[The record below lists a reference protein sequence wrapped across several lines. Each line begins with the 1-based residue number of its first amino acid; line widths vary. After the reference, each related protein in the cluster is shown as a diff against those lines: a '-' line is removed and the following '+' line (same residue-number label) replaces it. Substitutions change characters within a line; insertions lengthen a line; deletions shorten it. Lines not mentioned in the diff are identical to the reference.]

1 MNDDKI
7 AHETED
13 EVEGHKIYSGSDRN
27 IKHDVSPVVS
37 EELPEDE
44 VEGHR
49 FSSSDRNIKHD
60 VSPVVSEEERG
71 DDDAGGRTL

>member
-1 MNDDKI
+1 MNEK
-7 AHETED
+7 ELPED
-13 EVEGHKIYSGSDRN
+13 VEGHKLYAGSDRN

-37 EELPEDE
+37 EETDDD

-60 VSPVVSEEERG
+60 VTPVSFETPTDQGSLGQQPER
-71 DDDAGGRTL
+71 